1 MALNKVRE
9 DGEALGGPEVAEQM
23 RNDID
28 VVLAAANA
36 DVDALEYASAE
47 LRGNPEVIIAAVRKS
62 GDALYYASDELKADR
77 QFILDCV
84 ALAPGALEYAAES
97 LRLDKGFLLAA
108 RNSSASFRER
118 ASNKG
123 VRTDSFKA
131 RQKKKLAAIASF
143 SSSMASTSGTIGSSS
158 TISNSSLSE

>member
-1 MALNKVRE
+1 MLFRLEAT
-9 DGEALGGPEVAEQM
+9 GATALGNHI
-23 RNDID
+23 R
-28 VVLAAANA
+28 LK
-36 DVDALEYASAE
+36 
-47 LRGNPEVIIAAVRKS
+47 VIIAAVRKS

-108 RNSSASFRER
+108 RNASGSFRER

-123 VRTDSFKA
+123 VRTASFKA

-143 SSSMASTSGTIGSSS
+143 SSSMASTSAGTIRSSS
-158 TISNSSLSE
+158 TISNLSFRE